1 MKDDGF
7 LRFTRRAQYNN
18 QDMASVDRDAVLNA
32 LRVVVDPDL
41 RKDIVSLGFVK
52 DLTIADGR
60 ASFTIELTTPACPAK
75 DQMRDQAAA
84 VVRAVPGVSDVR
96 VQLTAKVRSAVFPE
110 AGRPPMAGVKNVI
123 AVGAGKGGV
132 GKTTVSVNLALALA
146 RCGSRVGILDGDM
159 YGPNVPIMLGLNN
172 TQLGTDG
179 QRIVPAEKYGIQ
191 VVSIGFLTNDDAPII
206 WRGPMLHQ
214 AIQQFFREVAW
225 QDLDYLIIDMPPGTG
240 DVALSLSQTV
250 PVVGSVV
257 VTTPQRV
264 SLADSRRAVRMY
276 QKLNIP
282 TLGIVEN
289 MSYHRCTN
297 CHHESDL
304 FGHGGGEAMASEMN
318 VPFLGRLP
326 LYQPIREGGD
336 TGVPLVVAEP
346 ASEAARAFLTVAERT
361 AAQVSIAAHKSAEA
375 NKGKIPLIPVR

>member
-1 MKDDGF
+1 
-7 LRFTRRAQYNN
+7 
-18 QDMASVDRDAVLNA
+18 
-32 LRVVVDPDL
+32 
-41 RKDIVSLGFVK
+41 
-52 DLTIADGR
+52 
-60 ASFTIELTTPACPAK
+60 
-75 DQMRDQAAA
+75 
-84 VVRAVPGVSDVR
+84 
-96 VQLTAKVRSAVFPE
+96 
-110 AGRPPMAGVKNVI
+110 
-123 AVGAGKGGV
+123 
-132 GKTTVSVNLALALA
+132 
-146 RCGSRVGILDGDM
+146 
-159 YGPNVPIMLGLNN
+159 
-172 TQLGTDG
+172 
-179 QRIVPAEKYGIQ
+179 
-191 VVSIGFLTNDDAPII
+191 
-206 WRGPMLHQ
+206 
-214 AIQQFFREVAW
+214 VAW
-225 QDLDYLIIDMPPGTG
+225 KDLDYLIIDMPPGTG

-257 VTTPQRV
+257 VTTPQLV

-304 FGHGGGEAMASEMN
+304 FGHGGGEAMASEMS

-326 LYQPIREGGD
+326 VYQPIREGGD

-361 AAQVSIAAHKSAEA
+361 AAQVSIAVHKLTEA

>member
-1 MKDDGF
+1 
-7 LRFTRRAQYNN
+7 
-18 QDMASVDRDAVLNA
+18 MASVPDRDAVLNA

-52 DLTIADGR
+52 DLTVADGR
-60 ASFTIELTTPACPAK
+60 ASFTIELTTPACPVK
-75 DQMRDQAAA
+75 DQMRDQATQA
-84 VVRAVPGVSDVR
+84 VRALGFADVQ
-96 VQLTAKVRSAVFPE
+96 VQMSAKVRAAAAIESN
-110 AGRPPMAGVKNVI
+110 RPPVAGVRNII

-132 GKTTVSVNLALALA
+132 GKTTVAVNLALSLA
-146 RCGSRVGILDGDM
+146 RCGSRVGLLDGDV
-159 YGPNVPIMLGLNN
+159 YGPNIPIMMGLN

-179 QRIVPAEKYGIQ
+179 NRIVPAEKYGLQ
-191 VVSIGFLTNDDAPII
+191 VVSIGFLTSDDAPII

-214 AIQQFFREVAW
+214 VVQQFVRDVAW
-225 QDLDYLIIDMPPGTG
+225 KDLDYLIIDMPPGTG
-240 DVALSLSQTV
+240 DIALSLSQTV
-250 PVVGSVV
+250 PVAGAIV

-289 MSYHRCTN
+289 MSYYTCPN
-297 CHHESDL
+297 CHFETDL
-304 FGHGGGEAMASEMN
+304 FGHGGGEALATDLE

-326 LYQPIREGGD
+326 IYQPIREGSD
-336 TGVPLVVAEP
+336 SGVPLIVAEP
-346 ASEAARAFLTVAERT
+346 TSPAAKSFLTVAERT
-361 AAQVSIAAHKSAEA
+361 AAQISIAAHKTAEA